1 MKGLKHALT
10 SHCDLYFLSITEFL
24 VHLCSVAEPADFFPV
39 PVPQSEIFFSV
50 SVPAPVPAPAPVL
63 VPVPSRYFKISK
75 K

>member
-1 MKGLKHALT
+1 M
-10 SHCDLYFLSITEFL
+10 LYIYI
-24 VHLCSVAEPADFFPV
+24 SVAEPADFFPV

-50 SVPAPVPAPAPVL
+50 PVP